1 MDKWKKNKIIVSV
14 LVLIVGIVFSIFF
27 STILHK
33 ILLLKQITNLTF
45 PKLKD
50 CIKSIVSSK
59 QHLKL
64 FLCFIVLSIL
74 ASIGLYFSSDKAYQ
88 SELQKITPDIYTP
101 VRAGQNQHGSARWLT
116 NKEKEQ
122 VFKSFKLDSK
132 DKDIKSLINVGDQD
146 LKTKEGEDDK

>member
-33 ILLLKQITNLTF
+33 ILSSKQITNLTF
-45 PKLKD
+45 PNLKD
-50 CIKSIVSSK
+50 CIESIISST

-64 FLCFIVLSIL
+64 FLCFVVLSIL
-74 ASIGLYFSSDKAYQ
+74 AGIGLYFSSDKAYQ